1 MEHEAETIKQLEG
14 QLVHAV
20 SDATG
25 FRWRAEDCEKE
36 NIKMAA
42 RIHRLE
48 EALANVLQA
57 QARFVPCSERLP
69 KAPGAYIAAVTAQA
83 GHLFLKVM
91 LYDREW
97 VSADPVVSWLDNLP
111 SLDGSVRIK
120 GE

>member
-57 QARFVPCSERLP
+57 QARFVPCSERFP
-69 KAPGAYIAAVTAQA
+69 PDDKERVVGTA
-83 GHLFLKVM
+83 G
-91 LYDREW
+91 
-97 VSADPVVSWLDNLP
+97 
-111 SLDGSVRIK
+111 G
-120 GE
+120 G